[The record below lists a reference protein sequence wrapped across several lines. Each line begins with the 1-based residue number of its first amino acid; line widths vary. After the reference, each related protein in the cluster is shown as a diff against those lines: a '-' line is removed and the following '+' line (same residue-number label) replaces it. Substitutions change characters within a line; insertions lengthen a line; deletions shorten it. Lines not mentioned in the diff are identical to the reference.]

1 MPAYEIAAGNFER
14 HLQHNPYP
22 GRGFVVGRSSVDASW
37 LMIYWIMG
45 RSARS
50 RNRRLVAHGG
60 ILRTEPVDASLL
72 DDPSLIIYDAMLELP
87 GMYLVGNGAQVQAIY
102 DTLRQGGSFDAALVP
117 WEREPD
123 PPHYTPRI
131 SAMLDLRT
139 SPGELT
145 LSILKAHVAN
155 PDYTDRTTYHPA
167 TPPVGF
173 GLGLTTYLGDGD
185 PLPGFRGDPLLLPC
199 QGQPGE
205 VLDTYWQAL
214 HADNRIAL
222 AVKRIPDD
230 GGQGRLIIRNR
241 FGEQ

>member
-1 MPAYEIAAGNFER
+1 MPAHETAAANFER
-14 HLQHNPYP
+14 HLLWNPYP

-50 RNRRLVAHGG
+50 RNRRFVAHGG

-72 DDPSLIIYDAMLELP
+72 DDPGLIIYDAMLELP

-102 DTLRQGGSFDAALVP
+102 DTLREGGSFDAALAP

-131 SAMLDLRT
+131 SALLDLRT
-139 SPGELT
+139 PPGSLT
-145 LSILKAHVAN
+145 LSMLKAHVAN

-167 TPPVGF
+167 IPPSGF

-185 PLPGFRGDPLLLPC
+185 PLPSFCGDPLLLPC
-199 QGQPGE
+199 QGRPDE
-205 VLDTYWQAL
+205 VLETYWQAL

-222 AVKRIPDD
+222 AVKRIPDNSNHST
-230 GGQGRLIIRNR
+230 LIIRNR
-241 FGEQ
+241 FGD